1 MNIPCSTKHEIL
13 LQWISDI
20 FSLTKPDSIYWCDGS
35 LKEFDTLCQLMVDS
49 GSLIRLWSKNRK
61 NCYLARSD
69 PSDVARVEDRTF
81 ICSAREEDAGPTN
94 NWVQPAEMR
103 ATLYNLFD
111 GCMKGRK
118 MYVIP
123 FCMGPLD
130 SEIAQI
136 GIEVTDSPY
145 VVCHMYL
152 MTRMGIS
159 VLEKL
164 GSNGKFIP
172 CVHSVGKP
180 LAENE
185 NDVQWPHNPSKY
197 IVHFPE
203 TREIWSFGSGY
214 GGNALLGKKCL
225 ALRIASVIGNEQGWL
240 AEHMLIVGIVSPIG
254 QKYYIAG
261 AFPSACGKTNFSM
274 MIPPAEF
281 EDWKITTL
289 GDDIAWIMPR
299 KDSDTGATR
308 LYGMNPELGYFGV
321 APGTNWETNPNCMA
335 SLHENVIFT
344 NVAFTDDGD
353 VWWEGMTKTP
363 PEHLIDWQGNDWTPG
378 CGRLAAHPNARF
390 TMSSKN
396 NPCLDP
402 EWDNPN
408 GVPIDAF
415 IFGGRRANTIPLVT
429 ETKNWTHGV
438 YYAANLSS
446 EITAAIRGTVGTVRN
461 DPFAMIAFTG
471 YHMADYFQHWL
482 NIGKMLGENAPK
494 IFLVNWFRRN
504 AQGKFIWPG
513 FGQNM
518 RVILWMLKRLDN
530 KLEPVPNKIGC
541 SPQYKDICWKGLDFS
556 VGDFENVMKIEEDDW
571 QNELKTQE
579 KLFEKL
585 GEKMPQELKD
595 IYNELKLT

>member
-1 MNIPCSTKHEIL
+1 MNIPCQIKHEKL

-20 FSLTKPDSIYWCDGS
+20 SFLTKPDSIYCCDGS
-35 LKEFDTLCQLMVDS
+35 LEEFNNFCQSMVDS
-49 GSLIRLWSKNRK
+49 GTLIRLTSPERK

-69 PSDVARVEDRTF
+69 PNDVARVEDRTF
-81 ICSAREEDAGPTN
+81 ICSKRSEDAGPTN
-94 NWVQPAEMR
+94 NWTNPAEMR
-103 ATLYNLFD
+103 ATLNHLFA
-111 GCMKGRK
+111 GCMKGRT

-152 MTRMGIS
+152 MTRMGTR

-164 GSNGKFIP
+164 GTDGSFVP

-180 LAENE
+180 LSNNE
-185 NDVQWPHNPSKY
+185 KDVAWPHNPTKY

-225 ALRIASVIGNEQGWL
+225 ALRIASVIGRENGWL
-240 AEHMLIVGIVSPIG
+240 AEHMLIVGITSPIG
-254 QKYYIAG
+254 KKYYIAG

-274 MIPPAEF
+274 MIPPPEF

-289 GDDIAWIMPR
+289 GDDIAWIVPR
-299 KDSDTGATR
+299 RDKETSDMR
-308 LYGMNPELGYFGV
+308 LYGMNPESGYFGV
-321 APGTNWETNPNCMA
+321 ACGTNWETNPNCMA
-335 SLHENVIFT
+335 SLQENVIFT
-344 NVAFTDDGD
+344 NVALTDDGD

-363 PEHLIDWQGNDWTPG
+363 PNHLIDWQGNDWTPG
-378 CGRLAAHPNARF
+378 CGLAAHPNARF
-390 TMSSKN
+390 TMSCQN

-402 EWDNPN
+402 EWNNPD

-429 ETKNWTHGV
+429 ETKTWQHGV
-438 YYAANLSS
+438 YFAANLSS
-446 EITAAIRGTVGTVRN
+446 EITAAIKGTVGTVRN

-482 NIGKMLGENAPK
+482 NIGQQLGENAPK

-504 AQGKFIWPG
+504 KQGKFIWPG

-518 RVILWMLKRLDN
+518 RVILWTLKRLDN
-530 KLEPVPNKIGC
+530 KLEPVRNKIGWA
-541 SPQYKDICWKGLDFS
+541 PQYKDFCWKGLDFS
-556 VGDFENVMKIEEDDW
+556 EEDFKSVMKVEENDWLNEIQSHAKLIENLGDKFPQQLQDIYD
-571 QNELKTQE
+571 ELKA
-579 KLFEKL
+579 
-585 GEKMPQELKD
+585 
-595 IYNELKLT
+595 N